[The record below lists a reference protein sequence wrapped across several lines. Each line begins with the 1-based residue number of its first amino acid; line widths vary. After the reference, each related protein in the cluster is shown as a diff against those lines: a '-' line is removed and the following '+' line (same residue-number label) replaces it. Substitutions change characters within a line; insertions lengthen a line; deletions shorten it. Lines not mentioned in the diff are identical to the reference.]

1 VSTSLQNTAGPDPIP
16 TVDQTLAELGHER
29 RTTPVELLWDLVFV
43 FAITQVTTL
52 LSKDLSWAGFGRSM
66 LVLALVWWAWSAF
79 VWAANAQRADSP
91 VLLAVLLA
99 ATACILIAGIALP
112 HAFGGE
118 ATLFA
123 GAYAAV
129 RGLHL
134 LLYADAS
141 RRGNASWSA
150 IGGFGVTVVVGMA
163 LLLAGSFASEGLRLA
178 LWGLAAAIDYA
189 GPGVLTRN
197 RLRGLQ
203 RVAVAHFAERYGLFV
218 IIALGESI
226 VAVGLRTRTTQLDVR
241 VIVAVTL
248 CLLITVGLWWT
259 YFDRFARMAE
269 EQLRSARE
277 PVLAASDAYSY
288 LHLVIIAGIIVFA
301 VGARL
306 VVGGRSL
313 SDAGW
318 LALCGGVALYVVGL
332 VGAGWRLIGS
342 FDGLKVL
349 AAIVLLAIGLW
360 APGLAPW
367 GAAAIVTGVLV
378 AVCVADAVRL
388 GSPP

>member
-1 VSTSLQNTAGPDPIP
+1 VSTSLQDAAGPDPIP
-16 TVDQTLAELGHER
+16 VADETLAEFEQER

-43 FAITQVTTL
+43 FAVTQVTTL
-52 LSKDLSWAGFGRSM
+52 LSNDLTWAGFGRSM

-79 VWAANAQRADSP
+79 VWAANAQRADSS

-112 HAFGGE
+112 HAFGAN

-150 IGGFGVTVVVGMA
+150 IAGFGVTVALGMA
-163 LLLAGSFASEGLRLA
+163 LLLAGSFLSEGPRLA
-178 LWGLAAAIDYA
+178 LWGSAAAIDYA
-189 GPGVLTRN
+189 GPGLLTRE
-197 RLRGLQ
+197 RLRRLQ
-203 RVAVAHFAERYGLFV
+203 RVSVAHFAERNGLFV

-226 VAVGLRTRTTQLDVR
+226 VAVGVRTRTAAVDFRLV
-241 VIVAVTL
+241 VAVTL

-269 EQLRSARE
+269 ERLRSARE

-306 VVGGRSL
+306 VVGGTAL
-313 SDAGW
+313 GDAGW
-318 LALCGGVALYVVGL
+318 LALCGGVALYLLGL
-332 VGAGWRLIGS
+332 LGASWRLSGS
-342 FDGLKVL
+342 FDALKVV
-349 AAIVLLAIGLW
+349 AALVLLAVGLW
-360 APGLAPW
+360 APAIATW
-367 GAAAIVTGVLV
+367 GAAAIVTGVL
-378 AVCVADAVRL
+378 AALCVVDSLRL
-388 GSPP
+388 VSSR